1 MGIMDVPRGKE
12 FHQHRLHATC
22 IVSAVVQ
29 WVKDAWNTVP
39 DRIIISGF
47 IKAEILDMPEQP
59 TEDEEMPLDDED
71 DLPLALATLFHSDI
85 EDSMGLCRTELYY
98 C

>member
-1 MGIMDVPRGKE
+1 MRCASY
-12 FHQHRLHATC
+12 QT
-22 IVSAVVQ
+22 VVQ
-29 WVKDAWNTVP
+29 WVKDTWNAVP
-39 DRIIISGF
+39 DCIIINGF

-85 EDSMGLCRTELYY
+85 EDSDFDGFMSD
-98 C
+98 